1 MAIIAKYKFDSNL
14 CADYL
19 PTFNS
24 EFTGYTKSDVNNSD
38 GTITRTIS
46 HDTLKPTLMRFGGA
60 INTSTDR
67 EKSLLEVMECDTSNV
82 TSMHTM
88 FSGCSNLISL
98 NTSNFDTSKV
108 TNMFFAFNGCLSLAS
123 LNLSSFDTSKVTNMN
138 SIFENCSALTS
149 LNVSSWDTSNV
160 TDIAYMFNNCK
171 SLTSLDLSSFNTS
184 KATNMTKIFNGC
196 SKLTSLVLSNFN
208 TSKVENMTNMFTNCS
223 SLTSLDISNFNT
235 SKVTTMRDMFSGC
248 SSLTSLNVSSFDT
261 GNVTIMYAMFQNCSS
276 LTTLD
281 LSNFNTSKVT
291 NMNSIFENC
300 SALASLN
307 VSSFD
312 TSKVTDMAYMF
323 NRCSSLTSLDVS
335 NFNTN
340 EVTTIRYMFYSCSK
354 LTTLDLSNFNT
365 SKVTNMSWMFNGCS
379 KLTTLDLSNFD
390 TSQVTDMSYMLNG
403 CTASDIGLLYAT
415 SSTINSL
422 LTHLGTATTRNI
434 YYTDAPLNELT
445 VQDNITYKKYEL
457 TKATLPYTLNK
468 LPNGVVDYIDV
479 VNKVHVQGVE
489 EIDLSQ
495 VDWIPA
501 QHNNSNYI
509 GGYSSSVNS
518 GTYNKKFKRT
528 SIILSGMEEL
538 KGGYTESLQDLAIR
552 LHSDD
557 SAFLLYTIKKQKL
570 LDAGIIS
577 SLDEYVNSQK
587 LQSYFAT
594 LTNVKVYGEL
604 ATPIYTPL
612 TDEEIA
618 QLPLSAYADGY
629 INLSSDQ
636 LMPSFE
642 FRMRASNRYQVDM
655 LEKGYYYL
663 NAPVG
668 NVKLGT
674 ANVDVQ
680 QMPCMVKVDN
690 VGTGDSGYRLG
701 FDNPYG
707 CYLDLKEENVV
718 LNYYL
723 DNNGL
728 PVSSMRDAYYAEYIP
743 VNANCEVYIEQTSLR
758 TSYSIGVN
766 FYDENKT
773 NISKIN
779 NYDKKI
785 VKISNFPNNAKY
797 VRISTQYNE
806 SNPNDTNVCR
816 IIVNPITLAKLPSH
830 RIPKSFTQGM
840 RCATDFGYWE
850 GIKESN
856 AISFRT
862 VNTSS
867 GWSIVESIS
876 IKDGIGVT
884 LNRIEYGNTIVE
896 DEFDI
901 ATGKLIKR
909 IGIMTLDGSENWK
922 QINDK
927 NTEDDKYVY
936 KYQLRFNDM
945 VKPNFKPSKGVISNR
960 HPYQSS
966 IWDFDKEGV
975 SIGGSDIVLA
985 LYREKAHSLEVL
997 KQYLATSPLTIY
1009 YELAVPEISYP
1020 NISSPQAKTVAN
1032 TALQCAHHNGYL
1044 NPQVK
1049 PSHLTYP
1056 VPSLVGNREYTV
1068 VHNRKNINGSTK
1080 PITLDLGGTQV
1091 ELNDASSKT
1100 LVKTPSTLKHSSL
1113 IFIGGESTVDHVMV
1127 LDGDWTNKPI
1137 EYFENMKGH
1146 DTDATITIIG
1156 DGKIDDVA
1164 EQYLW

>member
-1 MAIIAKYKFDSNL
+1 MAIIAKYKFNPSL
-14 CADYL
+14 YADYL
-19 PTFNS
+19 PTFNA

-300 SALASLN
+300 RALTSLN

-312 TSKVTDMAYMF
+312 TSKATDISYMF
-323 NRCSSLTSLDVS
+323 NGCSSLTSLDVS
-335 NFNTN
+335 NFNTSN
-340 EVTTIRYMFYSCSK
+340 VTTIRYMFRNCSN
-354 LTTLDLSNFNT
+354 LTTLDLSSFNT
-365 SKVTNMSWMFNGCS
+365 SKVTNMSWMFNECS

-390 TSQVTDMSYMLNG
+390 TSSVTDMSYMLGSN
-403 CTASDIGLLYAT
+403 CSASNIGLLYAT

-422 LTHLGTATTRNI
+422 VTQLGTYVARDI
-434 YYTDAPLNELT
+434 YYTDAPLDELT
-445 VQDNITYKKYEL
+445 VQDNITYKKYVL
-457 TKATLPYTLNK
+457 SKATLPHTLNK
-468 LPNGVVDYIDV
+468 LPNGVADYIDV
-479 VNKVHVQGVE
+479 VNKIHVQRVGVSLLE
-489 EIDLSQ
+489 QGDFKCSAYMKNVENDNYVHYYSSAYSQIAGGSVKIICDKLPTLSSIDLTKGEGISLGGSQ
-495 VDWIPA
+495 NFDVILDK
-501 QHNNSNYI
+501 
-509 GGYSSSVNS
+509 
-518 GTYNKKFKRT
+518 NKLGSTPVKEYLASLNLT
-528 SIILSGMEEL
+528 IL
-538 KGGYTESLQDLAIR
+538 YP
-552 LHSDD
+552 
-557 SAFLLYTIKKQKL
+557 
-570 LDAGIIS
+570 
-577 SLDEYVNSQK
+577 
-587 LQSYFAT
+587 
-594 LTNVKVYGEL
+594 L

-612 TDEEIA
+612 TDKEIA

-629 INLSSDQ
+629 VMLSSDQ

-655 LEKGYYYL
+655 LETGYYYL

-668 NVKLGT
+668 NVRLGT

-680 QMPCMVKVDN
+680 QMPCIVKVDN
-690 VGTGDSGYRLG
+690 VGTGDSGYRLNTTEG
-701 FDNPYG
+701 F
-707 CYLDLKEENVV
+707 
-718 LNYYL
+718 
-723 DNNGL
+723 
-728 PVSSMRDAYYAEYIP
+728 
-743 VNANCEVYIEQTSLR
+743 YIESSANDFVLFDQRLSADGSIVEQEDMGITDYYNIPLLQNS
-758 TSYSIGVN
+758 SYIFNYNSTNDVN
-766 FYDENKT
+766 VFVAFYDIDKNHIKT
-773 NISKIN
+773 NWHSKN
-779 NYDKKI
+779 NEVNLVPVGSKYARLSYNMYSGLKI
-785 VKISNFPNNAKY
+785 RMF
-797 VRISTQYNE
+797 T
-806 SNPNDTNVCR
+806 
-816 IIVNPITLAKLPSH
+816 PITLAKLPSH
-830 RIPKSFTQGM
+830 RIPTSFTQGM
-840 RCATDFGYWE
+840 KCGTDFGYWE
-850 GIKESN
+850 GAMESKPT
-856 AISFRT
+856 SFRT
-862 VNTSS
+862 ANPSS
-867 GWSIVESIS
+867 GWSIVETSSIE
-876 IKDGIGVT
+876 GGMGVV
-884 LNRIEYGNTIVE
+884 LNRIEIGLASLIIE
-896 DEFDI
+896 DELDI
-901 ATGKLIKR
+901 ATGKFTKR
-909 IGIMTLDGSENWK
+909 VGKLVLDGSSDESWYSKNRSETYVKTNFFIISLPTKSRENYIC
-922 QINDK
+922 INNRLPYDVGWAGDFERLWIDNRDSLVVHTDK
-927 NTEDDKYVY
+927 AFSVDSFRK
-936 KYQLRFNDM
+936 
-945 VKPNFKPSKGVISNR
+945 
-960 HPYQSS
+960 
-966 IWDFDKEGV
+966 
-975 SIGGSDIVLA
+975 
-985 LYREKAHSLEVL
+985 
-997 KQYLATSPLTIY
+997 YLASNPIIVY
-1009 YELAVPEISYP
+1009 YPLAVPEISYL
-1020 NISSPQAKTVAN
+1020 NTSLSQVKTVAN
-1032 TALQCAHHNGYL
+1032 TGLQCTRNNGYL
-1044 NPQVK
+1044 NAQVK

-1056 VPSLVGNREYTV
+1056 VPSLVANREYTV
-1068 VHNRKNINGSTK
+1068 VHNRKNITGSTK
-1080 PITLDLGGTQV
+1080 PIELNLGGTVVQ
-1091 ELNDASSKT
+1091 LNDASGKT
-1100 LVKTPSTLKHSSL
+1100 LVKTPSSLKHSSL
-1113 IFIGGESTVDHVMV
+1113 IFIGGESTVDHIMV

-1146 DTDATITIIG
+1146 DTDAIITIMG